1 MRVTIDK
8 EMCIDCGICESL
20 VPEVFSVNDEGVTE
34 VILED
39 VPEDLQDAVRE
50 AEESCPTEAIEI
62 IED

>member
-8 EMCIDCGICESL
+8 DVCIDCGICESL
-20 VPEVFSVNDEGVTE
+20 VPEVF
-34 VILED
+34 LED